1 MNPMK
6 YPIPAVFLTFLLLLS
21 GCAAPAQSYLPDQ
34 AGTSIIL
41 SLAGDDFVPLA
52 QEISRSEGLQVY
64 TTWEKALGQYPETI
78 LWVASPAQL
87 SDARMIEAGLAL
99 KSHGMLPSIG
109 LISGKTRDDARTLW
123 LRGRQVRDNWTQRP
137 PERFFA
143 ANGEFPTAG
152 ITGAQLTIFTTG
164 IDQTIPMDLAELT
177 GALQQADYLTFTG
190 HGSDSYW
197 RLDAE
202 TRLQAADLPDLPPL
216 VATSNGCQ
224 TMRPWEEDSIA
235 IGFGEKGAAVY
246 GGFVYSPLEGFMT
259 GGFQDLPLRYSW
271 PGFTIGHIAALQNRG
286 NRQGFAAFPFYYLL
300 GDPRLAFQSSP
311 SYTLLGDEEKDE
323 TRILTYYSSSQ
334 GFLPVRVTD
343 GAKYHYVD
351 VSGVADTADGD
362 PFFNSDIQAGSLNR
376 DKFVLFRHTGG
387 KFTLRLRENPPIYW
401 WPARVLLASFDHLT
415 LFTPMNG
422 GGWLVVFAG
431 LLSTGITF
439 LRWNSRRKQG
449 EGALRRMLMISL
461 ITGLAVTLCLGIYQI
476 LRLPEVSINTKPL
489 SVDIPWLAGVFLFS
503 ASGTTLYLLARRWPE
518 RLLAVLIS
526 VFPALLPVVFSL
538 LSVGG
543 INLLIA
549 QKIGAPVYS
558 YQLAGLP
565 FIAAAVWYPVL
576 CVGLHVGRCYLV
588 ACNITDEIHH

>member
-1 MNPMK
+1 MK
-6 YPIPAVFLTFLLLLS
+6 YPILAVFLTFLLLLS
-21 GCAAPAQSYLPDQ
+21 GCAAPAQSHLPDQ
-34 AGTSIIL
+34 AGASIIL
-41 SLAGDDFVPLA
+41 SLAGDDFASLA
-52 QEISRSEGLQVY
+52 QEIGKNEGLQVY
-64 TTWEKALGQYPETI
+64 TTWEEALSRYPETI

-109 LISGKTRDDARTLW
+109 LISGKTQADARALW
-123 LRGRQVRDNWTQRP
+123 LRGRQVTNDWAKNP
-137 PERFFA
+137 PGRFFA
-143 ANGEFPTAG
+143 ANGEFSTAG
-152 ITGAQLTIFTTG
+152 ITGAQLTTFHAG
-164 IDQTIPMDLAELT
+164 MDQTVPMDLAVLT

-190 HGSDSYW
+190 HGSDNYW

-202 TRLQAADLPDLPPL
+202 TRLLTADLPNLPPL

-235 IGFGEKGAAVY
+235 IGFSEKGAAVY

-286 NRQGFAAFPFYYLL
+286 TRQGFAAFPFYYLL
-300 GDPRLAFQSSP
+300 GDPRLAFQPSP
-311 SYTLLGDEEKDE
+311 PYTLLSDEEKIG
-323 TRILTYYSSSQ
+323 TRILTYYSNSQ

-351 VSGVADTADGD
+351 VPGVADTADGD

-376 DKFVLFRHTGG
+376 DKFVLFRHAGG
-387 KFTLRLRENPPIYW
+387 EFTLRLRENPPIYW

-422 GGWLVVFAG
+422 GGWLVAFAG
-431 LLSTGITF
+431 LLSTGIAF
-439 LRWNSRRKQG
+439 LRWNSRRKLG
-449 EGALRRMLMISL
+449 ESANRHMLMISL
-461 ITGLAVTLCLGIYQI
+461 FTGLVITLCLGIYQI
-476 LRLPEVSINTKPL
+476 RRLPEVSINTKPL

-503 ASGTTLYLLARRWPE
+503 ASGTTLYLLARKWPG
-518 RLLAVLIS
+518 RLLAVLIA

-549 QKIGAPVYS
+549 QRIGAPVYS

-565 FIAAAVWYPVL
+565 FIAGCVWFL
-576 CVGLHVGRCYLV
+576 LLWLWLRFGKRYLEDGEH
-588 ACNITDEIHH
+588 NLQIP